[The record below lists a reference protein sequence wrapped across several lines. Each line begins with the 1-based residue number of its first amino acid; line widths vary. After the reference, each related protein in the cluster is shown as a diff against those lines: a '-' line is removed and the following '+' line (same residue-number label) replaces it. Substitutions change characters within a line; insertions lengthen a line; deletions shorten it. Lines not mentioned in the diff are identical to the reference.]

1 MPPSP
6 LVEFLQSLSLCGV
19 AAGIVISLVLLVV
32 SAVNRVFINPL
43 LPLIFTAGAG
53 GLLWV
58 AYSVPEAKSLMMF
71 LAPLSALEALL
82 ITREAFLR
90 EFRSMQGV
98 PMKKGSSVFR
108 G

>member
-98 PMKKGSSVFR
+98 RVR
-108 G
+108 

>member
-19 AAGIVISLVLLVV
+19 LTGIVLSLVLLLVA
-32 SAVNRVFINPL
+32 AVNRVFINPL
-43 LPLIFTAGAG
+43 LPLILTAGAG

-98 PMKKGSSVFR
+98 PLKKGQSVFR